1 MIVRAV
7 IYARCSTEE
16 ESQKDA
22 LVNQVKE
29 AKECVKR
36 MNWILVN
43 TYIESR
49 SGTMT
54 KGRVEY
60 NHLYEDLQRNL
71 FDVIVIKSQDRLMR
85 NTKDWYLFVDR
96 LCTTGKKLFIYI
108 ENKFYTT
115 DDALI
120 TGIKAILAEEYS
132 RELSKKINNAH
143 RNRQKNGGFVVLT
156 SNAYGF
162 KKLPDKSVALIEEE
176 ATVKRRMYQLC
187 ADGYGS
193 RTIANILT
201 NEGIKKRN
209 GKKFTED
216 DVLRILRNPLNM
228 GTVVMNRL
236 HFNFE
241 TKKIENVP
249 ENQQFRYEHKV
260 PETVSEELWMEA
272 NSEIDKRAVKA
283 NQNGYFPKGSNPG
296 KYNLSGKIIC
306 GLCGNPYYRR
316 FRKRNRDGSLI
327 VEWKCRKYTLEGRKA
342 KEKARPQISKV
353 GMKGDKGCDNIH
365 LDEEKFYG
373 LLEKICLEQFSI
385 DKDQV
390 IKDTISLLRRV
401 LDEDQTADELRV
413 LTEKENRIKEQQ
425 DTLLDKLLNGIL
437 SDEMYKRKEKA
448 LNHSLEICRKK
459 KKQIEKQH
467 IKMTSK
473 KQRLD
478 EIERELKKG
487 KNVEAASVNEMLKEI
502 KHIIVFPD
510 YMEIVYNPA
519 NIMEI
524 HDDIAENQFEQ
535 NIRIEY
541 GSMFDHLKKKEEIR
555 EEIVEMIREKPMI
568 TAKEIAKRMGW
579 SLSGVQYKLKILS
592 KDGRIRFNGKGGKGY
607 WEILEK

>member
-1 MIVRAV
+1 MRAV

-36 MNWILVN
+36 KNWTLVDS
-43 TYIESR
+43 YIESR
-49 SGTMT
+49 SGTTT
-54 KGRVEY
+54 KGRTEY
-60 NHLYEDLQRNL
+60 NRLYEDLENDL
-71 FDVIVIKSQDRLMR
+71 FDLIVIKSQDRLMR

-96 LCTTGKKLFIYI
+96 LVANGKKLFMYI

-143 RNRQKNGGFVVLT
+143 RNRQKNGGSVILT

-162 KKLPDKSVALIEEE
+162 KKLPDKSVVLIEEE
-176 ATVKRRMYQLC
+176 AQVKRRMYQLC

-193 RTIANILT
+193 RTIANILS
-201 NEGIKKRN
+201 NEGVKKRS

-216 DVLRILRNPLNM
+216 DVLRILRNPINM

-249 ENQQFRYEHKV
+249 EKQQFRYEHKV

-272 NSEIDKRAVKA
+272 NNEIDKRALHA
-283 NQNGYFPKGSNPG
+283 NQNGSFPKGSNPG
-296 KYNLSGKIIC
+296 KYNLSGKMIC

-316 FRKRNRDGSLI
+316 FRKSSKDGSFI
-327 VEWKCRKYTLEGRKA
+327 VEWKCRQYTLEGRKS
-342 KEKARPQISKV
+342 KDKARPQISKIEME
-353 GMKGDKGCDNIH
+353 GEKGCDNIH
-365 LDEEKFYG
+365 LDEKKLYE
-373 LLEKICLEQFSI
+373 LLEQICLERFAI
-385 DKDQV
+385 DKNQV
-390 IKDTISLLRRV
+390 IKETISLLRRV
-401 LDEDQTADELRV
+401 LDEDQVACKLKEITDEENHV
-413 LTEKENRIKEQQ
+413 KEKQ
-425 DTLLDKLLNGIL
+425 DLLLDKLLNGTL
-437 SDEMYKRKEKA
+437 SDEMYKRKAES
-448 LNHSLEICRKK
+448 LNRSLEKCREK
-459 KKQIEKQH
+459 KKQLEKQH

-478 EIERELKKG
+478 EIERELRKG
-487 KNVEAASVNEMLKEI
+487 KNVEIASVNEMLKEI
-502 KHIIVFPD
+502 NHIVIFPS

-519 NIMEI
+519 NII
-524 HDDIAENQFEQ
+524 GLRDGVAEKQLEQ
-535 NIRIEY
+535 TIRIEF
-541 GSMFDHLKKKEEIR
+541 GAMFDHLRKKEEIR
-555 EEIVEMIREKPMI
+555 EEVVDMIREKPTI
-568 TAKEIAKRMGW
+568 TAKEIACRLKC
-579 SLSGVQYKLKILS
+579 SLSGAQYKLRALS
-592 KDGRIRFNGKGGKGY
+592 KNGRIRFCGKGGKGY
-607 WEILEK
+607 WEILKE

>member
-1 MIVRAV
+1 MRAV

-36 MNWILVN
+36 MHWTLVDS
-43 TYIESR
+43 YIESR
-49 SGTMT
+49 SGTTT
-54 KGRVEY
+54 KGRTEY
-60 NHLYEDLQRNL
+60 NRLYEDLENNL

-96 LCTTGKKLFIYI
+96 LSSNGKKLFMYI

-143 RNRQKNGGFVVLT
+143 RNRQKNGGSVILT

-162 KKLPDKSVALIEEE
+162 RKLSDKSVILIEEE
-176 ATVKRRMYQLC
+176 AQVKRRMYQLC

-193 RTIANILT
+193 RTIANILS
-201 NEGIKKRN
+201 NEGVKKRS

-216 DVLRILRNPLNM
+216 DVLRILRNPINM

-241 TKKIENVP
+241 TKKVENVP
-249 ENQQFRYEHKV
+249 EKQQFRYEHKV

-272 NSEIDKRAVKA
+272 NNEIDKRAMKA
-283 NQNGYFPKGSNPG
+283 NQNGNFPKGSNPG

-316 FRKRNRDGSLI
+316 FRKSSRDDTSI
-327 VEWKCRKYTLEGRKA
+327 VEWKCRKYTLEGRKSKA
-342 KEKARPQISKV
+342 KARPQIAKIEME
-353 GMKGDKGCDNIH
+353 GEKGCDNIH
-365 LDEEKFYG
+365 LDEEKLYG
-373 LLEKICLEQFSI
+373 LLEQICLKQFSI

-401 LDEDQTADELRV
+401 LDEDQTTDKLRV
-413 LTEKENRIKEQQ
+413 LTEEENHIKKQQ
-425 DTLLDKLLNGIL
+425 DILLDKLLNGVL
-437 SDEMYKRKEKA
+437 TDEMYKRKSKT
-448 LNHSLEICRKK
+448 LNHSLETCREK
-459 KKQIEKQH
+459 KKQIEKQR
-467 IKMTSK
+467 IKTSSK

-478 EIERELKKG
+478 EIERELQKG
-487 KNVEAASVNEMLKEI
+487 KNVEVASVNEMLKEI
-502 KHIIVFPD
+502 KHIAVFPN

-519 NIMEI
+519 NIIGI
-524 HDDIAENQFEQ
+524 HDDVAEKQLEQ
-535 NIRIEY
+535 TIRIEY
-541 GSMFDHLKKKEEIR
+541 GSMFDQLKQKKETR
-555 EEIVEMIREKPMI
+555 EEIIEMIREKPTI
-568 TAKEIAKRMGW
+568 TAKEIASRLEC
-579 SLSGVQYKLKILS
+579 SLSGAQYKLRVLS
-592 KDGRIRFNGKGGKGY
+592 KNGRIRFNGQGGKGC
-607 WEILEK
+607 WEILEE